1 MSCLSHTHSQV
12 FETTGM
18 VELLLQLLH
27 SPDEDIVRCA
37 AIVFSNISCHCG
49 KEAEELLG
57 PMFQVQTCRSCFLVA
72 TCLSC
77 LPGFH
82 VPPAFLPCP
91 PFALFAYNFSC
102 SYLPQVMVSP
112 GTLVNMDTK
121 RHVSA
126 SVAAL
131 ATFFDGDTRPF
142 PMQFITTLRR
152 FRDAACVTV
161 RARTLFIL
169 LSLPTPD

>member
-1 MSCLSHTHSQV
+1 V
-12 FETTGM
+12 FATEGS
-18 VELLLQLLH
+18 VELLLQMLQSH
-27 SPDEDIVRCA
+27 DEDIVRCA

-57 PMFQVQTCRSCFLVA
+57 PMFQVCPCSLICSLLAQY
-72 TCLSC
+72 C
-77 LPGFH
+77 LPSIPCLAP
-82 VPPAFLPCP
+82 VAFYPRS
-91 PFALFAYNFSC
+91 FTRALFICTYS
-102 SYLPQVMVSP
+102 SLPHRVQVMVEP

-131 ATFFDGDTRPF
+131 ATFFHGGSDDARPF
-142 PMQFITTLRR
+142 PSQFVTTLRR

-161 RARTLFIL
+161 RANICKAEEVLHV
-169 LSLPTPD
+169 SLAI